1 MKTVFIVDY
10 VTDYPEVEQYGNT
23 CNTHEEAMKVFA
35 EAVHAYN
42 MDDYW
47 DGVAGVCQCE
57 QECIKLLVIR
67 EISLPA

>member
-1 MKTVFIVDY
+1 MKTVFIVDC
-10 VTDYPEVEQYGNT
+10 VKDYPEVEQYGKT
-23 CNTHEEAMKVFA
+23 CSIHEEAMKVFA